1 MSRSDASEGEPDV
14 SAGATEPVQL
24 TLSVLPDDRD
34 YLDRR
39 AAADCGGDRSAALR
53 RVIAEARMLR
63 HDLRGKI
70 GALDLIE
77 MCLTSDAMTRDEAA
91 RLIADLRRE
100 LREMIEAAS
109 RAE

>member
-1 MSRSDASEGEPDV
+1 MSSSDASRDDDHGTLDAGEHL
-14 SAGATEPVQL
+14 QL

-39 AAADCGGDRSAALR
+39 AAADCGGDRSVALR

-63 HDLRGKI
+63 HDLRGKL

-77 MCLTSDAMTRDEAA
+77 MCLTSDAMTKDEAA

-100 LREMIEAAS
+100 MREMIDTAS
-109 RAE
+109 PAE